1 MRLEH
6 WLYALPL
13 RWRSIVRRRQVDQD
27 LDDEIQYHLERQV
40 EERVAAGMD
49 RDEAWRVVV
58 RDFGGVDQSKERC
71 RDERRV
77 DLIVSGL
84 QDVRYALRTLLRSP
98 GYTAVAVLTLALGS
112 GVNTAVFSLVDG
124 ILLARLPYPA
134 SDRLVSVK
142 ASYPNGAFA
151 AMRDEV
157 RSLDVG
163 VYAEGKSFTLTG
175 AGDPAR
181 ISGTRVSAELF
192 SVLGVKPALG
202 RWLRPGEDQA
212 PRDRTVILSHAIWA
226 TRFHQDPGIVG
237 RFIELDGV
245 PREVVAVMPATFQ
258 FPSARTQVWVPLG
271 LDPANTTHYWAGDF
285 MPVVGRLR
293 PGAQMSQAQSELQLF
308 QSRVRVRFP
317 WRMPDDWN
325 NSLAVMPL
333 QDALVGGVRTRL
345 LILIAAV
352 ALVLVIACAN
362 VANLSLSRAISRQR
376 EIGIRSA
383 MGAGPSRIARQLLTE
398 SVVLASLGAAAG
410 LLLASQALSILKLV
424 LPADTPRLDEVHL
437 NWRVLAFTG
446 ALAILTGCAFGLA
459 PVLQALRIKL
469 RPTLESGGR
478 SGGRSIA
485 RPFRTALAVAQIAC
499 AVLLVIT
506 AGLLVRSMWSLS
518 RADLGF
524 RPDQVIT
531 ARISPTESLCDT
543 AERCLAFYR
552 TLDTSVR
559 GVPGVTDAALVN
571 TLPLSGAVAKRSL
584 DIEGYTVPASKSAP
598 LFWMNVITQD
608 YFRVMGIR
616 LESGRAFTAED
627 LAGPPVAIVTASAA
641 KQFWNDRNPIGRHVR
656 FVGEDHWHTVV
667 GVVADVR
674 AFDPTRNVP
683 DWIVGTL
690 YVPHG
695 PNATMEDGR
704 IAADMSLTLR
714 TSLSSEQTASMLRRA
729 AADISGDVVVDDVK
743 PMRAVFADAVAAPAA
758 TTSLLVTMAGLALV
772 LGCTGVYGVLS
783 FLVSRQTRDLG
794 IRFAL
799 GAQRRDV
806 FWLVIKEGAALCA
819 AGIAIGIAGALA
831 VTRLLAS
838 ELYGIS
844 PTDPAT
850 YAAVAIVVSLVTLT
864 ACYVPTRRAMGV
876 DPLVVL
882 RDQ

>member
-13 RWRSIVRRRQVDQD
+13 RWRSIVRPGQVDHD

-163 VYAEGKSFTLTG
+163 VYAEGKSLTLTG

-202 RWLRPGEDQA
+202 RWLRPGEDHA
-212 PRDRTVILSHAIWA
+212 PRDRSVILSHAIWA

-325 NSLAVMPL
+325 NNLAVMPL

-345 LILIAAV
+345 LILITAV

-383 MGAGPSRIARQLLTE
+383 MGAGPWRIARQLLTE

-469 RPTLESGGR
+469 RTTLESGGR

-524 RPDQVIT
+524 RRDQVIT

-559 GVPGVTDAALVN
+559 GVPGVTDAAFVN

-641 KQFWNDRNPIGRHVR
+641 KQFWKDRNPIGRHVR

-704 IAADMSLTLR
+704 IAADMTLTLR
-714 TSLSSEQTASMLRRA
+714 TSLSSEQTATMLRRA
-729 AADISGDVVVDDVK
+729 AADISGDVVVDDVR

-806 FWLVIKEGAALCA
+806 FWLVIKEGAMLCA
-819 AGIAIGIAGALA
+819 AGIAIGVAGALA